1 MIRTLFPLLAG
12 AVAIAA
18 VPAHAGPRRTGEEQ
32 LQHELRG
39 RVAGEPVSCVNLRSI
54 RNSRVIDRTAI
65 VFDAG
70 GTIYVNRPRSGAETL
85 RRWDTQV
92 VRPFGSQLCSI
103 DTIKMVDP
111 QSGFFSGNVFLGEF
125 VPYRRVR
132 N

>member
-1 MIRTLFPLLAG
+1 MIRTLLPLLAG

-18 VPAHAGPRRTGEEQ
+18 VPAEAGPRRTGEEQ

-92 VRPFGSQLCSI
+92 VRPFGIAALLGRH
-103 DTIKMVDP
+103 IKMVDA